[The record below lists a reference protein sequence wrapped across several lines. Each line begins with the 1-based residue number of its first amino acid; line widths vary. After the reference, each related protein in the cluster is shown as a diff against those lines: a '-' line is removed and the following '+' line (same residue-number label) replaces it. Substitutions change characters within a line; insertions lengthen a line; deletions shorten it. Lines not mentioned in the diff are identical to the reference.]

1 MTPPSPP
8 PGPPSPG
15 SGLPLVDADA
25 AEQALGDEM
34 DDIVPTHGFHR
45 LPLVGLGGSA
55 GSLGALSRFFEATPA
70 GTGMA
75 YVTVLHLAPDHHS
88 ILPELL

>member
-55 GSLGALSRFFEATPA
+55 GSLGALSRFFEAVDRHVAFLNKKA
-70 GTGMA
+70 GHIEE
-75 YVTVLHLAPDHHS
+75 YLQQK
-88 ILPELL
+88 